1 MKQTQKKRK
10 MSLASKDAVAGYL
23 FILPFFIG
31 FVAFMLIPIGQ
42 SIGMAFSEVKVD
54 IEKHGF
60 SLVWNNFANFKKVFL
75 VDPDFNRLLVEET
88 GKMLLIVPCVLIFS
102 LFGAL
107 LLNQKFMGR
116 GFVRA
121 VFFLPIILASGVMV
135 GLETNN
141 SMLHNMANAI
151 QESNSMKTSIT
162 GLLKSILLVG
172 DATGGFFEY
181 IFKAIDQVYNIVMA
195 SGVQIIIFLSGL
207 QTVSPSMFEAADI
220 EGATKWES
228 FWKITLPMVSPLII
242 VNVVYSVIDYFLRTD
257 NAVMNKIRL
266 TLMQQMDY
274 GFSMGMAWIYFT
286 VVILVLAGASIIL
299 SKRVY
304 YYDE

>member
-10 MSLASKDAVAGYL
+10 MSLASKNAVAGYL

-31 FVAFMLIPIGQ
+31 FIAFMLIPIGQ
-42 SIGMAFSEVKVD
+42 SVGMAFSEVKID
-54 IEKHGF
+54 LEKHDF
-60 SLVWNNFANFKKVFL
+60 SLVWNNFANFKKVFF
-75 VDPDFNRLLVEET
+75 VDPDFNRLLAEET
-88 GKMLLIVPCVLIFS
+88 GKMLLIVPSVLIFS

-107 LLNQKFMGR
+107 LLNQKFIGR

-151 QESNSMKTSIT
+151 QESNSMKATIT
-162 GLLKSILLVG
+162 GVLRSILLVG
-172 DATGGFFEY
+172 DSTGGFFEY
-181 IFKAIDQVYNIVMA
+181 IFRSIDQVYNIAMA
-195 SGVQIIIFLSGL
+195 SGVQIVIFLSGL
-207 QTVSPSMFEAADI
+207 QTVSPTMFEAADI

-257 NAVMNKIRL
+257 NAVMNKIRS

-274 GFSMGMAWIYFT
+274 GYSMGMAWIYFT
-286 VVILVLAGASIIL
+286 VVILALVGASIII

>member
-1 MKQTQKKRK
+1 MKQSKKK
-10 MSLASKDAVAGYL
+10 HKLSLTFKNAVAGYL

-31 FVAFMLIPIGQ
+31 FLAFMLIPIGQ
-42 SIGMAFSEVKVD
+42 SIGMAFAEVKVD
-54 IEKHGF
+54 LEKHGF
-60 SLVWNNFANFKKVFL
+60 TLVWNNFANFKKVFL
-75 VDPDFNRLLVEET
+75 VDPDFNRLLTEET

-102 LFGAL
+102 LFGAI

-141 SMLHNMANAI
+141 SMLQNVAKAI

-162 GLLKSILLVG
+162 GVLKSILLVG
-172 DATGGFFEY
+172 DSTGGFFEY
-181 IFKAIDQVYNIVMA
+181 IFKTIDQVYNIAMA
-195 SGVQIIIFLSGL
+195 SGVQIVIFLSGL

-242 VNVVYSVIDYFLRTD
+242 VNVVYSVVDYFLRTD
-257 NAVMNKIRL
+257 NTVMNKIRS

-274 GFSMGMAWIYFT
+274 GFSMSMAWVYFT
-286 VVILVLAGASIIL
+286 VVILALVVANIMIAKG
-299 SKRVY
+299 VY

>member
-1 MKQTQKKRK
+1 MKHTQKKRK
-10 MSLASKDAVAGYL
+10 MSLASKNAVAGYL

-31 FVAFMLIPIGQ
+31 FIAFMLIPIGQ
-42 SIGMAFSEVKVD
+42 SIGMAFSEVTID
-54 IEKHGF
+54 LEKHGF
-60 SLVWNNFANFKKVFL
+60 SLVWNNFDNFNAVFN
-75 VDPDFNRLLVEET
+75 VDPDFNRLLAEET

-107 LLNQKFMGR
+107 LLNQKFKGR

-141 SMLHNMANAI
+141 AMLHSMSDAI
-151 QESNSMKTSIT
+151 NESNSMKASIT
-162 GLLKSILLVG
+162 EVLKDILLVG
-172 DATGGFFEY
+172 DTTGGFFEY
-181 IFKAIDQVYNIVMA
+181 IFQTIDQVYNIAMA
-195 SGVQIIIFLSGL
+195 SGVQIVIFLSGL

-220 EGATKWES
+220 EGATKWEC
-228 FWKITLPMVSPLII
+228 FWKITLPMVSSLIL

-257 NAVMNKIRL
+257 NAVMNKIRS
-266 TLMQQMDY
+266 TLMQKMEY
-274 GFSMGMAWIYFT
+274 GFSMGMAWIYFA
-286 VVILVLAGASIIL
+286 VVIVALTGVSIII

>member
-1 MKQTQKKRK
+1 MKHTQKKRK
-10 MSLASKDAVAGYL
+10 RSLASKNAVAGYL
-23 FILPFFIG
+23 FILPFLIG
-31 FVAFMLIPIGQ
+31 FIAFMLIPIGQ
-42 SIGMAFSEVKVD
+42 SVGMAFSEVKID
-54 IEKHGF
+54 LEKHGF
-60 SLVWNNFANFKKVFL
+60 SLVWNNFANFNKVFF
-75 VDPDFNRLLVEET
+75 VDPDFNRLLAEET

-141 SMLHNMANAI
+141 AMLQSMADAI

-162 GLLKSILLVG
+162 GVLKSILLV
-172 DATGGFFEY
+172 DDSTGGFFEY
-181 IFKAIDQVYNIVMA
+181 IFKTIDQVYNIAMA
-195 SGVQIIIFLSGL
+195 SGVQIVIFLSGL

-220 EGATKWES
+220 EGATKWEC
-228 FWKITLPMVSPLII
+228 FWKITLPMVSSLII
-242 VNVVYSVIDYFLRTD
+242 VNIVYSVIDYFLRTD
-257 NAVMNKIRL
+257 NAVMNKIRS
-266 TLMQQMDY
+266 TLMQQMEY
-274 GFSMGMAWIYFT
+274 GFSMGMAWIYFA
-286 VVILVLAGASIIL
+286 VVILALAGASIII